1 MTLIYYDEN
10 DPIALEFIEEYFWF
24 KYFLQSFHFDV
35 IDNPYI
41 KELNTFDFFL
51 CDPKTQ
57 LHIYDIVQKIVNKY
71 DLSRFI
77 KVMTM
82 LIQYLGIYDN
92 IEIMDEKQ
100 QLALIIFYLH
110 TDDKRMF
117 SKIYKKM
124 LLKNFSIE

>member
-10 DPIALEFIEEYFWF
+10 DPISLELIEDYFWF
-24 KYFLQSFHFDV
+24 KYFLLSFHFDV

-41 KELNTFDFFL
+41 EELNTSDFFL

-57 LHIYDIVQKIVNKY
+57 LQIYDIVQKIVNKH

-82 LIQYLGIYDN
+82 LIQYLGIYMK

-100 QLALIIFYLH
+100 QLALIIFYLYN
-110 TDDKRMF
+110 DDKRMF